1 MSIIPGTSV
10 ILVEGNAIGSVTNSQ
25 TQNPLTPVEFGR
37 TVASGQG
44 IRLDKVKTDDVDG
57 KLPYVAPTP

>member
-1 MSIIPGTSV
+1 MSIVPGTSV
-10 ILVEGNAIGSVTNSQ
+10 ILVEGNAIGSITNSQ

-57 KLPYVAPTP
+57 KLPYVAPAP

>member
-1 MSIIPGTSV
+1 MSIVPGTSV
-10 ILVEGNAIGSVTNSQ
+10 ILVEGNAIGSIASSE